1 MQLRVQRQHFG
12 QGAVAVD
19 ALGQRLP
26 VQGQLALHAVA
37 FACSDRCQAHWLAA
51 NMQPAVPASRMSSVQ
66 NWRRRGVGM
75 KRG

>member
-1 MQLRVQRQHFG
+1 MDDWLAPLACSSLRLSCATRRCSGAAQGVLQLRVQRQHFG

-37 FACSDRCQAHWLAA
+37 FG
-51 NMQPAVPASRMSSVQ
+51 VQ
-66 NWRRRGVGM
+66 
-75 KRG
+75 